1 MALQTS
7 THAMTK
13 SIIAQVGGTNA
24 KVGKLLVNRLLP
36 SRMVATVGPFV
47 FLDHVYPTRF
57 EPQVPKAPT
66 GETAHPH
73 RGIATFTYV
82 LSGALEHYDSAGHH
96 GLVVAGGAQWMK
108 AGRGVLHDE
117 NPSLDFQAK
126 GGVLHALQFWIN
138 LPARHKAEAPD
149 YLALHSTAVPEVLL
163 PGAAG
168 SLRVLLGALGDATSP
183 VPSSSPQFLYHLQL
197 SPKATFTLATKV
209 GLDYAAFVPAAPIR
223 LNGEPHGQSE
233 LVLFGAEVGPITFT
247 NPSIEPASVL
257 VFGGEPIPEPMVAQ
271 GPFVM
276 NSHAEIATAYEEF
289 FAGEYGQIKYEIVT
303 SPQDLSTRITLL

>member
-1 MALQTS
+1 
-7 THAMTK
+7 MTK
-13 SIIAQVGGTNA
+13 SIIAQVGGTNT

-36 SRMVATVGPFV
+36 SRMVAAVGPFV

-57 EPQVPKAPT
+57 ESQVPKAPT

-96 GLVVAGGAQWMK
+96 GVVAAGGAQWMK
-108 AGRGVLHDE
+108 AGWGVLHDE
-117 NPSLDFQAK
+117 NPSLNFQAT

-149 YLALHSTAVPEVLL
+149 YLPLQPTAVPEVLL
-163 PGAAG
+163 PEAAG

-183 VPSSSPQFLYHLQL
+183 VPTSSPQFLYHLQL
-197 SPKATFTLATKV
+197 NPKATFSLATKA
-209 GLDYAAFVPAAPIR
+209 GLDYAAFVPAEAVRINSQPY
-223 LNGEPHGQSE
+223 GQSE
-233 LVLFGAEVGPITFT
+233 LVLFGPEIGPITFT
-247 NPSIEPASVL
+247 NPSIELVSVL
-257 VFGGEPIPEPMVAQ
+257 VFGGEPYTEPVVAQ

-276 NSHAEIATAYEEF
+276 NSHAEIATAYEDF
-289 FAGEYGQIKYEIVT
+289 FAGEYGQIHYEVVT